1 MSVQH
6 EIRSYI
12 VDNILFGDAERL
24 DDNVSFQESG
34 ILDSTG
40 FLELITFV
48 EERFG
53 VDIADDE
60 LVPEHFDTL
69 AKMSAFVD
77 QKLAGRGTQH
87 RGDVAKPLTPAF
99 KPKDGPCVA

>member
-1 MSVQH
+1 MTVQH
-6 EIRSYI
+6 EIRNYI
-12 VDNILFGDAERL
+12 VDNILFGDGGRL
-24 DDNVSFQESG
+24 DENVSFQESG

-69 AKMSAFVD
+69 RKMAAFVE
-77 QKLAGRGTQH
+77 QKLADR
-87 RGDVAKPLTPAF
+87 AA
-99 KPKDGPCVA
+99 A

>member
-24 DDNVSFQESG
+24 DENVSFQESG

-40 FLELITFV
+40 FLELVTFV

-69 AKMSAFVD
+69 HKMSTFVEHKMAD
-77 QKLAGRGTQH
+77 RA
-87 RGDVAKPLTPAF
+87 AA
-99 KPKDGPCVA
+99 

>member
-1 MSVQH
+1 MSVQQ
-6 EIRSYI
+6 EIYTHI

-24 DDNVSFQESG
+24 DENVSFQESS

-53 VDIADDE
+53 VEIADEE
-60 LVPEHFDTL
+60 LIPEHFDTL
-69 AKMSAFVD
+69 GKMARFVD
-77 QKLAGRGTQH
+77 GKLNSKA
-87 RGDVAKPLTPAF
+87 AI
-99 KPKDGPCVA
+99 